1 MIKTMDSFQIPDFK
15 IGDTLKVHQK
25 IREKDKEKIQI
36 FEGILIARHRKKE
49 KGTTITLRKIASGG
63 IGVEKIFPLYSPII
77 KKIEI
82 VKKGKTRRAKLYYL
96 RKKK

>member
-1 MIKTMDSFQIPDFK
+1 MDSFQIPDFK
-15 IGDTLKVHQK
+15 VGDTLRVHQK

-49 KGTTITLRKIASGG
+49 KGATITLRKIASGG
-63 IGVEKIFPLYSPII
+63 IGVEKILPLYSPII

-82 VKKGKTRRAKLYYL
+82 IKKGKARRVKLYYL
-96 RKKK
+96 RKNKSKN